1 MSTVR
6 IELVAT
12 LPRQPS
18 EVFRVVS
25 DPLRQVEWDLG
36 TCRGVEP
43 LTPGRRDKGA
53 RYRAHLGRTIVEL
66 EVVEYTRDARFTTL
80 GKTREGMR
88 RSTYTFTASPG
99 GTTFTQVD
107 ELALSRRGVALGPIA
122 RARMGRRQKQ
132 IVERLR
138 RYLYAGGGA
147 PE

>member
-6 IELVAT
+6 VEHVAT
-12 LPRQPS
+12 LPRPSS

-25 DPLRQVEWDLG
+25 DPLRQVEWDVG
-36 TCRGVEP
+36 TCLGVEP
-43 LTPGRRDKGA
+43 LTPGRTAKGA

-66 EVVEYTRDARFTTL
+66 EVVEFTRDARFTTL

-88 RSTYTFTASPG
+88 RSTYTFTASPR

-107 ELALSRRGVALGPIA
+107 ELAPSRRGIALGPIA
-122 RARMGRRQKQ
+122 RVRMGRRQKQ

-147 PE
+147 SE